1 MGVNMTD
8 SASEIYQD
16 NLDNLGNVAIPNLFA
31 GLGYNS
37 IYNDLVI
44 NKYNS
49 TSLANPNDIANF
61 FANYYNNISP
71 RTATA
76 FVQSYYINILG
87 YPNAASIPSTAY
99 DVTHTDSPL
108 RTLAQVFKNVIGYSS
123 SNSLLGLMVDNNLNS
138 MFNTVFSNFFAKNKN
153 EGTNANTYV
162 SDFTT
167 DWANYLTV
175 SAAITNGQASD
186 VEDLFANGNYY
197 NPGSSGTVNLQSY
210 QEVYEAFNGE
220 LGTISTSSTNW
231 TSAQRTFVSRFTE
244 FYNSQVSANGYFNT
258 SEALSS
264 WYNYSV
270 NLYTNPSY
278 SPTIPTQKDGT
289 YIINEVLMALIQ
301 MIGVVQSVAAAQA
314 NQLNF
319 LAQWQAAYT
328 NKLNQMHIFADGDG
342 TVLGTTFDG
351 KNNEWS
357 VQSRTIARN
366 TVNQV
371 NQSYITKLQANQSN
385 ISDTAKAMQTNVN
398 QSNDSANQQA
408 SIADSILQELSTILS
423 SIFR

>member
-1 MGVNMTD
+1 MTD
-8 SASEIYQD
+8 SASQIYQD
-16 NLDNLGNVAIPNLFA
+16 NLDNLGNIAIPNLNSTSSGSITFA
-31 GLGYNS
+31 QIQSNFLS
-37 IYNDLVI
+37 IQ
-44 NKYNS
+44 KYNS
-49 TSLANPNDIANF
+49 TSTATPNDIANF
-61 FANYYNNISP
+61 FTNNYSSLSP
-71 RTATA
+71 KTAA
-76 FVQSYYINILG
+76 GFIESYYTNVLG
-87 YPNAASIPSTAY
+87 YPNNASIPSSAY
-99 DVTHTDSPL
+99 DITSSACPL
-108 RTLAQVFKNVIGYSS
+108 KVLAQAFKNVIGYDAN
-123 SNSLLGLMVDNNLNS
+123 NSLLGFLTESNMS
-138 MFNTVFSNFFAKNKN
+138 TIFNTIFSNFLANNQNSGTSGTPLSYLVDFA
-153 EGTNANTYV
+153 
-162 SDFTT
+162 SDFGKF
-167 DWANYLTV
+167 LTV
-175 SAAITNGQASD
+175 STTITNAQGDDIAD
-186 VEDLFANGNYY
+186 NGLANGIQY
-197 NPGSSGTVNLQSY
+197 NAAVTLQSY
-210 QEVYEAFNGE
+210 QDIYEAFNGD
-220 LGTISTSSTNW
+220 LGTISTSSANW
-231 TSAQRTFVSRFTE
+231 TAAQRTFVSRFTE
-244 FYNSQVSANGYFNT
+244 FYNSQVSANGYFDT
-258 SEALSS
+258 SEALGA

-278 SPTIPTQKDGT
+278 SPTIPAQKDGT

-351 KNNEWS
+351 KNDKWS